1 MTVSIFCSKRIFQV
15 WIVAPNCTRFLDA
28 ILFKLFLWHSTSCT
42 RSITTIITMLI
53 TRVPL
58 PREVFSTPSAIL
70 RTSTEPLH
78 HVRVEVVDSTV
89 TTPTAPLATF
99 IQALCPNTLLIPEAC
114 RIPVGSKVWSQLIST
129 TGDDILQFLL
139 CLVIA
144 ITSSLWATESLPH
157 QGISQVSLC
166 HTLGTT
172 TILVIVRFPV
182 EKLGSLC
189 EVFDDEVPHFL
200 VSLSSRLHRCIAEIL
215 TCSKHWHT
223 TESGS
228 QPSIEV
234 TTKRTSLALTSLF
247 GSFTDLI
254 CLLKTCQIKVGTSNS
269 SISMSPAFT

>member
-1 MTVSIFCSKRIFQV
+1 MTFTILCTDRILQV
-15 WIVAPNCTRFLDA
+15 WIVAPNCIRFFDA
-28 ILFKLFLWHSTSCT
+28 ILFEFFRWHSTCCT
-42 RSITTIITMLI
+42 RSITTIIAMLI

-58 PREVFSTPSAIL
+58 PREIFSTPSAIL

-78 HVRVEVVDSTV
+78 HVRVEVIDSTV
-89 TTPTAPLATF
+89 TTPTAPLVTF

-200 VSLSSRLHRCIAEIL
+200 VSLSSSLHRCIAEIL